1 MLDEAH
7 AAGVRSNSAGTQAN
21 GAAVSESNALNEVV
35 FMMPDRHVE
44 HYIVCARE
52 MRRQFMADLVRQ
64 ARASLGR
71 FVRRIIAKLSVMN
84 NPVENIRDKAI

>member
-1 MLDEAH
+1 
-7 AAGVRSNSAGTQAN
+7 
-21 GAAVSESNALNEVV
+21 
-35 FMMPDRHVE
+35 MMPDRHVE
-44 HYIVCARE
+44 DYIARARE

-71 FVRRIIAKLSVMN
+71 FARRITAKLSVIN